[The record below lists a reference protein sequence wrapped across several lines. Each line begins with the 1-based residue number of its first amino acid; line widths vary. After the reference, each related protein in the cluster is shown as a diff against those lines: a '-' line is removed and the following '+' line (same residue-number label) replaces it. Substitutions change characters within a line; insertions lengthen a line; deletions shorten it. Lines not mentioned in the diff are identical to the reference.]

1 MVIKFDPYCALMI
14 NRSNHTRIVFHF
26 HCCSKYKLSTIRTD
40 LACFVTLTFRFKTLF
55 KFFVYLFLYIIY
67 DWITI
72 MGYSQHEF
80 SMINMLYS
88 LKKIIVSIT
97 PLLLPHNSYLSTTA
111 TFDYIELQQNRK
123 EDVGSVCTIF

>member
-1 MVIKFDPYCALMI
+1 MKKSRMVIKFDPYCALMI
-14 NRSNHTRIVFHF
+14 NRTNHTRIVFHF
-26 HCCSKYKLSTIRTD
+26 HCCSKYKLSTICMD

-72 MGYSQHEF
+72 MGYSQHEL

-123 EDVGSVCTIF
+123 E

>member
-1 MVIKFDPYCALMI
+1 MKKSRMVIKFDPYCALMI

-26 HCCSKYKLSTIRTD
+26 HCCSKYKLSMICTD

-72 MGYSQHEF
+72 MGYSQHEL

-123 EDVGSVCTIF
+123 E

>member
-1 MVIKFDPYCALMI
+1 MKKSRMVIKFDPYCALMI
-14 NRSNHTRIVFHF
+14 NRSNHARIVFHF
-26 HCCSKYKLSTIRTD
+26 HCCSKHKLCTICTD
-40 LACFVTLTFRFKTLF
+40 LACFVTLTFQFKTLF

-123 EDVGSVCTIF
+123 E

>member
-1 MVIKFDPYCALMI
+1 MKKSRMVIKFDPYCALMI
-14 NRSNHTRIVFHF
+14 NHSNHTRIVFHF
-26 HCCSKYKLSTIRTD
+26 HCCSKYKLSTICTD

-88 LKKIIVSIT
+88 LKKIIVSMT

-123 EDVGSVCTIF
+123 E

>member
-1 MVIKFDPYCALMI
+1 MKKSRMVIKFDPYCALMI
-14 NRSNHTRIVFHF
+14 NRSSHTRIVFHF
-26 HCCSKYKLSTIRTD
+26 HCCSKYKLSTICTD

-123 EDVGSVCTIF
+123 E

>member
-1 MVIKFDPYCALMI
+1 MKKSRMVIKFDPYCALMI
-14 NRSNHTRIVFHF
+14 NRSNHARIVFHF
-26 HCCSKYKLSTIRTD
+26 HCCSKHKLSTICTD
-40 LACFVTLTFRFKTLF
+40 LACFVTLTFQFKTLF

-67 DWITI
+67 DWITT

-88 LKKIIVSIT
+88 LKKIIVSMT

-123 EDVGSVCTIF
+123 E

>member
-26 HCCSKYKLSTIRTD
+26 HCCSKYKLSTICTD

-97 PLLLPHNSYLSTTA
+97 PLLLPYNSYLSTTA

-123 EDVGSVCTIF
+123 E

>member
-26 HCCSKYKLSTIRTD
+26 HCCSKYKLSTICTD

-111 TFDYIELQQNRK
+111 TFDYRSFSLSRNKKIN
-123 EDVGSVCTIF
+123 

>member
-1 MVIKFDPYCALMI
+1 MKKSRMVIKFDPYCALMI

-26 HCCSKYKLSTIRTD
+26 HCCSKYKLSPICTD

-88 LKKIIVSIT
+88 LKKIIVSMT

-123 EDVGSVCTIF
+123 E

>member
-1 MVIKFDPYCALMI
+1 MKKSRMVIKFDPYCALMI

-88 LKKIIVSIT
+88 LKKIIVSMT

-123 EDVGSVCTIF
+123 E

>member
-1 MVIKFDPYCALMI
+1 MKKSRMVIKFDPYCALMI

-26 HCCSKYKLSTIRTD
+26 HCCSKYKLSTICTD

-111 TFDYIELQQNRK
+111 TFDHIELQQNRK
-123 EDVGSVCTIF
+123 E

>member
-26 HCCSKYKLSTIRTD
+26 HCCSKYKLSTICTD

-111 TFDYIELQQNRK
+111 TFDYIELQQTEKNRIK
-123 EDVGSVCTIF
+123 LIM

>member
-1 MVIKFDPYCALMI
+1 MKKSRMVIKFDPYCALMI

-26 HCCSKYKLSTIRTD
+26 HCCSKYKLSTICTD

-88 LKKIIVSIT
+88 LKKIIVSMT

-111 TFDYIELQQNRK
+111 TFDYRIYSNK
-123 EDVGSVCTIF
+123 HPTSN

>member
-1 MVIKFDPYCALMI
+1 MKKSRMVIKFDPYCALMI

-26 HCCSKYKLSTIRTD
+26 HCCSKYKLSTICTD

-111 TFDYIELQQNRK
+111 TFDYNYRVTTEQKRIE
-123 EDVGSVCTIF
+123 

>member
-1 MVIKFDPYCALMI
+1 MKKSRMVIKFDPYCALMI

-26 HCCSKYKLSTIRTD
+26 HCCSKHKLSTICTD

-97 PLLLPHNSYLSTTA
+97 PLLLPHNSYLFTTA

-123 EDVGSVCTIF
+123 E

>member
-1 MVIKFDPYCALMI
+1 MKKSRMVIKFDPYCALMI

-26 HCCSKYKLSTIRTD
+26 HCCSKYKLSTICTD

-97 PLLLPHNSYLSTTA
+97 SLLLPHNSYLSTMA

-123 EDVGSVCTIF
+123 E

>member
-1 MVIKFDPYCALMI
+1 MKKSRMVIKFDPYCALMI
-14 NRSNHTRIVFHF
+14 NCRNHARIVFHF
-26 HCCSKYKLSTIRTD
+26 HCCSKHKLSTICTD

-80 SMINMLYS
+80 SMINI
-88 LKKIIVSIT
+88 KKIIVSIT

-123 EDVGSVCTIF
+123 E

>member
-1 MVIKFDPYCALMI
+1 M
-14 NRSNHTRIVFHF
+14 
-26 HCCSKYKLSTIRTD
+26 D

-72 MGYSQHEF
+72 MGYSQHEL

-123 EDVGSVCTIF
+123 E

>member
-1 MVIKFDPYCALMI
+1 MKKSRMVIKFDPYCALMI

-26 HCCSKYKLSTIRTD
+26 HCCSKYKLSTICTD

-97 PLLLPHNSYLSTTA
+97 PLLLPHNSYLFTTA

-123 EDVGSVCTIF
+123 E